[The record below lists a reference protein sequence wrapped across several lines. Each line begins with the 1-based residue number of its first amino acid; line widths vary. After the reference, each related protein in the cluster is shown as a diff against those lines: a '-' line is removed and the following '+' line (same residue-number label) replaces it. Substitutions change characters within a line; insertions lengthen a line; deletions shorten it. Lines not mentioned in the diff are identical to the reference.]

1 MPAQHNK
8 RLRTSGNSG
17 NASHGSAARWLHTLV
32 ALGMMALVM
41 SPMWASSQ
49 IGRTVKQRPAATQQ
63 TSSTVKRPTN
73 PQPPQ
78 AARKGAKGKNV
89 KRITPQ
95 IPNANRNQTNKVFL
109 ENADLLR
116 ADEAIS
122 RDYQVLKGNVR
133 FRRGDMYMFCD
144 SAYFYA
150 ETSSLDAFGHV
161 RMTQGD
167 TLWVYSDVLHYY
179 GEQGVA
185 ELRSNV
191 RLENRSTTLLT
202 DALDYEINSNVG
214 YYFDGGTIVDNRN
227 NTELKS
233 QFGRYELDTKQ
244 AEFSRNVH
252 LVNDQYEMFT
262 DMLEYNTQSHVAHI
276 TTKTLIVS
284 DSNTINTT
292 NGWYNTSADD
302 ATLYERSLITAKDGK
317 TLLGDTVYYNRK
329 HNYGEARGNVVI
341 TDPSNK
347 VILDGDRGYHDDNVH
362 YSYVTGRARAR
373 EFSQKDTIYL
383 HADTLCTLINYVVND
398 SVNDS
403 VRVLRAF
410 NQVRFFRSDVQGI
423 CDSLQLSEA
432 DTIINMYRHAVV
444 WNLERQIFGDE
455 INIHLNDS
463 AADWATLPTGGFMA
477 EHLGEIYYDQLS
489 GKKMKAWFENK
500 ELRQL
505 DVDGNVQVIM
515 FPEEKDSTYN
525 KMVNAESSH
534 MRLNLKAK
542 QEVDRITLWPEVTGK
557 VTPLYLAKKA
567 DMYLPQFKWYDTL
580 RPQSPEDIYDVSE
593 EKRQLIQTIEGG
605 TRRRSG
611 SNATAPAATV
621 IPQNNNNDNQGTNPK
636 PDNNSHE

>member
-1 MPAQHNK
+1 MQHDK
-8 RLRTSGNSG
+8 WWQMAIGARTR
-17 NASHGSAARWLHTLV
+17 HVFV
-32 ALGMMALVM
+32 ACCVMALLISPVVWAQNPVRAVKPRFDKPVM
-41 SPMWASSQ
+41 KKSKA
-49 IGRTVKQRPAATQQ
+49 
-63 TSSTVKRPTN
+63 PTN
-73 PQPPQ
+73 PQPVQ
-78 AARKGAKGKNV
+78 AARKGAKGPKV
-89 KRITPQ
+89 SRITPQ
-95 IPNANRNQTNKVFL
+95 IPKANRNQTNKVFL
-109 ENADLLR
+109 ENADVLS
-116 ADEAIS
+116 ANEAIS
-122 RDYQVLKGNVR
+122 TDYQVLKGNVR

-161 RMTQGD
+161 RMTQAD

-179 GEQGVA
+179 GDQGVA
-185 ELRSNV
+185 ELRHNV

-227 NTELKS
+227 HTELSS
-233 QFGRYELDTKQ
+233 QYGRYELDTKQ

-252 LVNDQYEMFT
+252 LINDRYEMFT
-262 DMLEYNTQSHVAHI
+262 DLLDYNTQTHIAHI
-276 TTKTLIVS
+276 TSETLIVS

-302 ATLYERSLITAKDGK
+302 ATLYQRSLITAKDGK

-329 HNYGEARGNVVI
+329 LNYGEARGNVVI

-347 VILDGDRGYHDDNVH
+347 VILDGDYGYHDDNAH
-362 YSYVTGRARAR
+362 YSYVTRRARAR

-383 HADTLCTLINYVVND
+383 HADTLCTLINHIVND

-410 NQVRFFRSDVQGI
+410 NQVRFYRNDIQGI

-455 INIHLNDS
+455 INVHLNDS
-463 AADWATLPTGGFMA
+463 TADWATLPTGGFMA

-515 FPEEKDSTYN
+515 FPQEKDSTYN
-525 KMVNAESSH
+525 KMVNAESSY
-534 MRLNLKAK
+534 MRLNLKPK
-542 QEVDRITLWPEVTGK
+542 QEVDRITMWPEVSGK
-557 VTPLYLAKKA
+557 VTPLFLAKKA
-567 DMYLPQFKWYDTL
+567 DMYLPQFQWYDAL
-580 RPQSPEDIYDVSE
+580 RPKTPDDIYDVSDE
-593 EKRQLIQTIEGG
+593 LKQVMRSIQGG

-611 SNATAPAATV
+611 SGASAPAV
-621 IPQNNNNDNQGTNPK
+621 DNAVSSVETNLQIS
-636 PDNNSHE
+636 DSHE

>member
-1 MPAQHNK
+1 MAVY
-8 RLRTSGNSG
+8 SGKQYRNG
-17 NASHGSAARWLHTLV
+17 ASRWRQVIV
-32 ALGMMALVM
+32 ACCVMALMM
-41 SPMWASSQ
+41 SPMLWAQ
-49 IGRTVKQRPAATQQ
+49 QPQRSTRVRAAAPR
-63 TSSTVKRPTN
+63 SSTVKRPTN
-73 PQPPQ
+73 PQHAQ
-78 AARKGAKGKNV
+78 AARKGSKGRSV
-89 KRITPQ
+89 SRITPQ
-95 IPNANRNQTNKVFL
+95 IPKANRNQTIKVFL
-109 ENADLLR
+109 ENADILK
-116 ADEAIS
+116 ANEYIS

-150 ETSSLDAFGHV
+150 ETSSLDAFGNV

-179 GEQGVA
+179 GDQGVA

-233 QFGRYELDTKQ
+233 QYGRYELDTKQ
-244 AEFSRNVH
+244 AEFSRDVH
-252 LVNDQYEMFT
+252 LINDRYEMFT
-262 DMLEYNTQSHVAHI
+262 DMLDYNTQTHIAHI
-276 TTKTLIVS
+276 TSETLIVS

-302 ATLYERSLITAKDGK
+302 ATLYERAVITAKDGK

-329 HNYGEARGNVVI
+329 RNYGEARGNVVI
-341 TDPSNK
+341 TDPTNK
-347 VILDGDRGYHDDNVH
+347 VILDGDYGYHDDNAH
-362 YSYVTGRARAR
+362 YSYVTRRARAR

-383 HADTLCTLINYVVND
+383 HADTLCTLINHVVND

-410 NQVRFFRSDVQGI
+410 NQVRFYRNDVQGI

-432 DTIINMYRHAVV
+432 DTIINMYNHAVV

-455 INIHLNDS
+455 INVHLNDS
-463 AADWATLPTGGFMA
+463 AADWAMLPLGGFMA

-489 GKKMKAWFENK
+489 GKKMKAWFEEK
-500 ELRQL
+500 ELRRL

-515 FPEEKDSTYN
+515 FPQEKDSTYN
-525 KMVNAESSH
+525 KMVSAESSY
-534 MRLNLKAK
+534 MRLNLKPK
-542 QEVDRITLWPEVTGK
+542 QEVDRITMWPEVSGK

-567 DMYLPQFKWYDTL
+567 DLYLPQFQWYDAL
-580 RPQSPEDIYDVSE
+580 RPKSPDDIYDVSE
-593 EKRQLIQTIEGG
+593 ELKQLMRTIQGG
-605 TRRRSG
+605 TRRRAG
-611 SNATAPAATV
+611 ANAGLASSSPDQAASETTL
-621 IPQNNNNDNQGTNPK
+621 QNSDP
-636 PDNNSHE
+636 SHE

>member
-1 MPAQHNK
+1 MHALNDK
-8 RLRTSGNSG
+8 RQQPVGSSG
-17 NASHGSAARWLHTLV
+17 NARNDVARWKY
-32 ALGMMALVM
+32 ALLACCMMALMM
-41 SPMWASSQ
+41 SPMMWAQQPLRQ
-49 IGRTVKQRPAATQQ
+49 IKAKSVPRT
-63 TSSTVKRPTN
+63 SNVKRPTN
-73 PQPPQ
+73 PQPVT
-78 AARKGAKGKNV
+78 AAKKGSKGTSV

-95 IPNANRNQTNKVFL
+95 IPKANRNQTNKVFL
-109 ENADLLR
+109 ENADILK
-116 ADEAIS
+116 ANEMIS

-150 ETSSLDAFGHV
+150 ETSSLDAFGNV

-179 GEQGVA
+179 GDQGVA

-227 NTELKS
+227 NTELTS
-233 QFGRYELDTKQ
+233 QYGRYELDTKQ
-244 AEFSRNVH
+244 AEFSRDVH
-252 LVNDQYEMFT
+252 LINDRYEMFT
-262 DMLEYNTQSHVAHI
+262 DLLDYNTQSHIAHI
-276 TTKTLIVS
+276 TSETLIVS

-302 ATLYERSLITAKDGK
+302 ATLYQRALITAKDGK
-317 TLLGDTVYYNRK
+317 TLMGDTVYYNRMR
-329 HNYGEARGNVVI
+329 NYGEARGDVII
-341 TDPSNK
+341 TDPGNK
-347 VILDGDRGYHDDNVH
+347 VILDGDYGYHDDNAH

-383 HADTLCTLINYVVND
+383 HADTLCTLINHVVND

-410 NQVRFFRSDVQGI
+410 NEVRFYRSDVQGI

-500 ELRQL
+500 ELRRL

-515 FPEEKDSTYN
+515 FPQENDSTYN
-525 KMVNAESSH
+525 KMVSAESSYL
-534 MRLNLKAK
+534 RLNLKPK
-542 QEVDRITLWPEVTGK
+542 QEVDRISMWPEVSGK
-557 VTPLYLAKKA
+557 VTPLYLAKNA
-567 DMYLPQFKWYDTL
+567 DLYLPQFKWYDEL
-580 RPQSPEDIYDVSE
+580 RPKTPDEIYDVSE
-593 EKRQLIQTIEGG
+593 ELKQVMKTIEGG

-611 SNATAPAATV
+611 SGAAVNANVNVNA
-621 IPQNNNNDNQGTNPK
+621 GTGANESSLTPLK
-636 PDNNSHE
+636 AE

>member
-1 MPAQHNK
+1 MPASSNMRRWTVNK
-8 RLRTSGNSG
+8 RWR
-17 NASHGSAARWLHTLV
+17 HLV
-32 ALGMMALVM
+32 AVCCLMALMM
-41 SPMWASSQ
+41 SPMVWAQNPS
-49 IGRTVKQRPAATQQ
+49 RPVKSRPTQQ
-63 TSSTVKRPTN
+63 VNKHKPTN
-73 PQPPQ
+73 PQSPQ
-78 AARKGAKGKNV
+78 AARKGSKGPTV

-95 IPNANRNQTNKVFL
+95 IPKANRNQTNKVFL
-109 ENADLLR
+109 ENADILK
-116 ADEAIS
+116 ANEAVS
-122 RDYQVLKGNVR
+122 TDYQVLKGNVR

-179 GEQGVA
+179 GDQGVA

-227 NTELKS
+227 NTELSSKY
-233 QFGRYELDTKQ
+233 GRYELDTKQ
-244 AEFSRNVH
+244 AEFSRDVH
-252 LVNDQYEMFT
+252 LVNDRYEMFT
-262 DMLEYNTQSHVAHI
+262 DLLDYNTQSHIARI
-276 TTKTLIVS
+276 TSETLIVS
-284 DSNTINTT
+284 DSNTINTS

-302 ATLYERSLITAKDGK
+302 ATLYERALITAKDGK
-317 TLLGDTVYYNRK
+317 TLQGDTVYYNRNR
-329 HNYGEARGNVVI
+329 NYGEASGNVII

-347 VILDGDRGYHDDNVH
+347 VILDGDYGYHDDNAH
-362 YSYVTGRARAR
+362 YSYVTRRARAR

-383 HADTLCTLINYVVND
+383 HADTLCTLINHIVND

-410 NQVRFFRSDVQGI
+410 NQVRFYRSDVQGI

-489 GKKMKAWFENK
+489 GKKMKAWFEDK
-500 ELRQL
+500 ELRRL

-515 FPEEKDSTYN
+515 FPQEEDSTYN
-525 KMVNAESSH
+525 KMVNAESSYL
-534 MRLNLKAK
+534 RLNLKPK
-542 QEVDRITLWPEVTGK
+542 QEVDRITMWPEVSGK
-557 VTPLYLAKKA
+557 VSPLYLTKKA
-567 DMYLPQFKWYDTL
+567 DMYLPQFKWYDAL
-580 RPQSPEDIYDVSE
+580 RPKTPDDIYDVSDE
-593 EKRQLIQTIEGG
+593 LKELMRSIEGG

-611 SNATAPAATV
+611 SGANKPSVPTGNASAITTETPV
-621 IPQNNNNDNQGTNPK
+621 QP
-636 PDNNSHE
+636 

>member
-1 MPAQHNK
+1 MAVY
-8 RLRTSGNSG
+8 SGKQYRNG
-17 NASHGSAARWLHTLV
+17 ASRWRQVIV
-32 ALGMMALVM
+32 ACCVMALMM
-41 SPMWASSQ
+41 SPMLWAQ
-49 IGRTVKQRPAATQQ
+49 QPQRSTRVRAAAPR
-63 TSSTVKRPTN
+63 SSTIKRPTN
-73 PQPPQ
+73 PQPAQ
-78 AARKGAKGKNV
+78 AARKGSKGRSV
-89 KRITPQ
+89 SRITPQ
-95 IPNANRNQTNKVFL
+95 IPKANRNQTNKVFL
-109 ENADLLR
+109 ENADILK
-116 ADEAIS
+116 ANEYIS

-150 ETSSLDAFGHV
+150 ETSSLDAFGNV

-179 GEQGVA
+179 GDQGVA

-233 QFGRYELDTKQ
+233 QYGRYELDTKQ
-244 AEFSRNVH
+244 AEFSRDVH
-252 LVNDQYEMFT
+252 LINDRYEMFT
-262 DMLEYNTQSHVAHI
+262 DMLDYNTQTHIAHI
-276 TTKTLIVS
+276 TSETLIVS

-302 ATLYERSLITAKDGK
+302 ATLYERAVITAKDGK

-329 HNYGEARGNVVI
+329 RNYGEARGNVVI

-347 VILDGDRGYHDDNVH
+347 VILDGDYGYHDDNAH
-362 YSYVTGRARAR
+362 YSYVTRRARAR

-383 HADTLCTLINYVVND
+383 HADTLCTLINHVVND

-410 NQVRFFRSDVQGI
+410 NQVRFYRNDVQGI

-432 DTIINMYRHAVV
+432 DTIINMYNHAVV

-455 INIHLNDS
+455 INVHLNDS
-463 AADWATLPTGGFMA
+463 AADWAMLPLGGFMA

-489 GKKMKAWFENK
+489 GKKMKAWFEEK
-500 ELRQL
+500 ELRRL

-515 FPEEKDSTYN
+515 FPQEKDSTYN
-525 KMVNAESSH
+525 KMVSAESSY
-534 MRLNLKAK
+534 MRLNLKPK
-542 QEVDRITLWPEVTGK
+542 QEVDRITMWPEVSGK

-567 DMYLPQFKWYDTL
+567 DLYLPQFQWYDAL
-580 RPQSPEDIYDVSE
+580 RPKSPDDIYDVSE
-593 EKRQLIQTIEGG
+593 ELKQLMRTIQGG
-605 TRRRSG
+605 TRRRAG
-611 SNATAPAATV
+611 ANAGLASSSPDQAASETTL
-621 IPQNNNNDNQGTNPK
+621 QNSDP
-636 PDNNSHE
+636 SHE

>member
-1 MPAQHNK
+1 MPASSNMRQWTVNK
-8 RLRTSGNSG
+8 RWR
-17 NASHGSAARWLHTLV
+17 HLV
-32 ALGMMALVM
+32 AVCCLMALMM
-41 SPMWASSQ
+41 SPMVWAQNPS
-49 IGRTVKQRPAATQQ
+49 RPVKSRPTQQ
-63 TSSTVKRPTN
+63 VNKHKPTN
-73 PQPPQ
+73 PQSPQ
-78 AARKGAKGKNV
+78 AARKGSKGPTV

-95 IPNANRNQTNKVFL
+95 IPKANRNQTNKVFL
-109 ENADLLR
+109 ENADILK
-116 ADEAIS
+116 ANEAVS
-122 RDYQVLKGNVR
+122 TDYQVLKGNVR

-179 GEQGVA
+179 GDQGVA

-214 YYFDGGTIVDNRN
+214 YFFNGGTIVDNRN
-227 NTELKS
+227 NTELSS

-244 AEFSRNVH
+244 ADFSRDVH
-252 LVNDQYEMFT
+252 LVNDRYEMFT
-262 DMLEYNTQSHVAHI
+262 NLLEYNTQSHIARI
-276 TTKTLIVS
+276 TSETLIVS
-284 DSNTINTT
+284 DSNTINTS

-302 ATLYERSLITAKDGK
+302 ATLYERALITAKDGK
-317 TLLGDTVYYNRK
+317 TLQGDTVYYNRNR
-329 HNYGEARGNVVI
+329 NYGEASGNVII

-347 VILDGDRGYHDDNVH
+347 VILDGDYGYHDDNAH
-362 YSYVTGRARAR
+362 YSYVTRRARAR

-383 HADTLCTLINYVVND
+383 HADTLCTLINHIVND

-410 NQVRFFRSDVQGI
+410 NQVRFYRSDVQGI

-489 GKKMKAWFENK
+489 GKKMKAWFEEK
-500 ELRQL
+500 ELRRL

-515 FPEEKDSTYN
+515 FPQEEDSTYN
-525 KMVNAESSH
+525 KMVNAESSYL
-534 MRLNLKAK
+534 RLNLKPK
-542 QEVDRITLWPEVTGK
+542 QEVDRITMWPEVSGK
-557 VTPLYLAKKA
+557 VSPLYLTKKA
-567 DMYLPQFKWYDTL
+567 DMYLPQFKWYDAL
-580 RPQSPEDIYDVSE
+580 RPKTPDDIYDVSDE
-593 EKRQLIQTIEGG
+593 LKELMRSIEGG

-611 SNATAPAATV
+611 SGANKPSVPTGNASAITTETPV
-621 IPQNNNNDNQGTNPK
+621 QP
-636 PDNNSHE
+636 

>member
-1 MPAQHNK
+1 
-8 RLRTSGNSG
+8 
-17 NASHGSAARWLHTLV
+17 
-32 ALGMMALVM
+32 MALMM
-41 SPMWASSQ
+41 SPMLWAQ
-49 IGRTVKQRPAATQQ
+49 QPQRSTRVRAAAPR
-63 TSSTVKRPTN
+63 SSTIKRPTN
-73 PQPPQ
+73 PQPAQ
-78 AARKGAKGKNV
+78 AARKGSKGRSV
-89 KRITPQ
+89 SRITPQ
-95 IPNANRNQTNKVFL
+95 IPKANRNQTNKVFL
-109 ENADLLR
+109 ENADILK
-116 ADEAIS
+116 ANEYIS

-150 ETSSLDAFGHV
+150 ETSSLDAFGNV

-179 GEQGVA
+179 GDQGVA

-227 NTELKS
+227 NTEMKS
-233 QFGRYELDTKQ
+233 QYGRYELDTKQ
-244 AEFSRNVH
+244 AEFSRDVH
-252 LVNDQYEMFT
+252 LINDRYEMFT
-262 DMLEYNTQSHVAHI
+262 DMLDYNTQTHIAHI
-276 TTKTLIVS
+276 TSETLIVS

-302 ATLYERSLITAKDGK
+302 ATLYERAVITAKDGK

-329 HNYGEARGNVVI
+329 RNYGEARGNVVI

-347 VILDGDRGYHDDNVH
+347 VILDGDYGYHDDNAH
-362 YSYVTGRARAR
+362 YSYVTRRARAR

-383 HADTLCTLINYVVND
+383 HADTLCTLINHVVND

-410 NQVRFFRSDVQGI
+410 NQVRFYRNDVQGI

-432 DTIINMYRHAVV
+432 DTIINMYNHAVV

-455 INIHLNDS
+455 INVHLNDS
-463 AADWATLPTGGFMA
+463 AADWAMLPLGGFMA

-489 GKKMKAWFENK
+489 GKKMKAWFEEK
-500 ELRQL
+500 ELRRL

-515 FPEEKDSTYN
+515 FPQEKDSTYN
-525 KMVNAESSH
+525 KMVSAESSY
-534 MRLNLKAK
+534 MRLNLKPK
-542 QEVDRITLWPEVTGK
+542 QEVDRITMWPEVSGK
-557 VTPLYLAKKA
+557 VTP
-567 DMYLPQFKWYDTL
+567 
-580 RPQSPEDIYDVSE
+580 
-593 EKRQLIQTIEGG
+593 
-605 TRRRSG
+605 
-611 SNATAPAATV
+611 
-621 IPQNNNNDNQGTNPK
+621 
-636 PDNNSHE
+636 

>member
-1 MPAQHNK
+1 MHALNDK
-8 RLRTSGNSG
+8 RQQPVGSSG
-17 NASHGSAARWLHTLV
+17 NARNDVARWKY
-32 ALGMMALVM
+32 ALLACCMMALMM
-41 SPMWASSQ
+41 SPMMWAQQPLRQ
-49 IGRTVKQRPAATQQ
+49 IKAKSVPRT
-63 TSSTVKRPTN
+63 SNVKRPTN
-73 PQPPQ
+73 PQPVT
-78 AARKGAKGKNV
+78 AAKKGSKGTSV

-95 IPNANRNQTNKVFL
+95 IPKANRNQTNKVFL
-109 ENADLLR
+109 ENADILK
-116 ADEAIS
+116 ANEMIS

-150 ETSSLDAFGHV
+150 ETSSLDAFGNV

-179 GEQGVA
+179 GDQGVA

-227 NTELKS
+227 NTELTS
-233 QFGRYELDTKQ
+233 QYGRYELDTKQ
-244 AEFSRNVH
+244 AEFSRDVH
-252 LVNDQYEMFT
+252 LINDRYEMFT
-262 DMLEYNTQSHVAHI
+262 DLLDYNTQSHIAHI
-276 TTKTLIVS
+276 TSETLIVS

-302 ATLYERSLITAKDGK
+302 ATLYQRALITAKDGK
-317 TLLGDTVYYNRK
+317 TLMGDTVYYNRMR
-329 HNYGEARGNVVI
+329 NYGEARGDVII
-341 TDPSNK
+341 TDPGNK
-347 VILDGDRGYHDDNVH
+347 VILDGDYGYHDDNAH

-383 HADTLCTLINYVVND
+383 HADTLCTLINHVVND

-410 NQVRFFRSDVQGI
+410 NEVRFYRSDVQGI

-500 ELRQL
+500 ELRRL

-515 FPEEKDSTYN
+515 FPQENDSTYN
-525 KMVNAESSH
+525 KMVSAESSYL
-534 MRLNLKAK
+534 RLNLKPK
-542 QEVDRITLWPEVTGK
+542 QEVDRISMWPEVSGK
-557 VTPLYLAKKA
+557 VTPLYLAKNA
-567 DMYLPQFKWYDTL
+567 DLYLPQFKWYDEL
-580 RPQSPEDIYDVSE
+580 RPKTPDEIYDVSE
-593 EKRQLIQTIEGG
+593 ELKQVMKTIEGG

-611 SNATAPAATV
+611 SGAAVTAV
-621 IPQNNNNDNQGTNPK
+621 SDISTNPTS
-636 PDNNSHE
+636 DETSHE

>member
-1 MPAQHNK
+1 M
-8 RLRTSGNSG
+8 S
-17 NASHGSAARWLHTLV
+17 ASHDKRPWSVNSRMRHVIAACCV
-32 ALGMMALVM
+32 MALMM
-41 SPMWASSQ
+41 SPVVLAQ
-49 IGRTVKQRPAATQQ
+49 T
-63 TSSTVKRPTN
+63 TSSRSIKPRVTQPVKKKPAPTN
-73 PQPPQ
+73 PQPAQ
-78 AARKGAKGKNV
+78 AARKGAKGPKV
-89 KRITPQ
+89 SRITPQ
-95 IPNANRNQTNKVFL
+95 IPKANRNQTNKVFL
-109 ENADLLR
+109 ENADVLS
-116 ADEAIS
+116 ANEAIS
-122 RDYQVLKGNVR
+122 TDYQVLKGNVR

-179 GEQGVA
+179 GNQGVA
-185 ELRSNV
+185 ELRHNV

-227 NTELKS
+227 NTELSS
-233 QFGRYELDTKQ
+233 QYGRYELDTKQ
-244 AEFSRNVH
+244 AEFSRDVH
-252 LVNDQYEMFT
+252 LVNDRYEMFT
-262 DMLEYNTQSHVAHI
+262 ELLDYNTQSHIAHI
-276 TTKTLIVS
+276 TSETLIVS

-302 ATLYERSLITAKDGK
+302 ATLYERALIKAKDGK
-317 TLLGDTVYYNRK
+317 TLQGDTVYYNRS

-347 VILDGDRGYHDDNVH
+347 VILDGDYGYHDDNSH

-383 HADTLCTLINYVVND
+383 HADTLCTLINHVVND

-410 NQVRFFRSDVQGI
+410 NQVRFYRSDVQGI

-444 WNLERQIFGDE
+444 WNQERQIFGDE

-489 GKKMKAWFENK
+489 GKKMKAWFEEK
-500 ELRQL
+500 ELRRL

-515 FPEEKDSTYN
+515 FPQEKDSTYN
-525 KMVNAESSH
+525 KMVNAESSY
-534 MRLNLKAK
+534 MRLNHKPK
-542 QEVDRITLWPEVTGK
+542 QEVDRITMWPEVTGK
-557 VTPLYLAKKA
+557 VTPLYLARKA
-567 DMYLPQFKWYDTL
+567 DMYLPQFHWYDML
-580 RPQSPEDIYDVSE
+580 RPQTPDDIFDLTE
-593 EKRQLIQTIEGG
+593 EQRNLWKSVEGG

-611 SNATAPAATV
+611 SNAGVVSQPTQDKETTLQPV
-621 IPQNNNNDNQGTNPK
+621 EMP
-636 PDNNSHE
+636 

>member
-1 MPAQHNK
+1 MVWAQ
-8 RLRTSGNSG
+8 
-17 NASHGSAARWLHTLV
+17 
-32 ALGMMALVM
+32 
-41 SPMWASSQ
+41 
-49 IGRTVKQRPAATQQ
+49 QRPSRFVKPNKTAT
-63 TSSTVKRPTN
+63 TGKVKRPTN
-73 PQPPQ
+73 PQPVQ
-78 AARKGAKGKNV
+78 AARKGAKGPKV
-89 KRITPQ
+89 SRITPQ
-95 IPNANRNQTNKVFL
+95 IPKANRNQTNKVFL
-109 ENADLLR
+109 ENADVLS
-116 ADEAIS
+116 ANEAIS
-122 RDYQVLKGNVR
+122 TDYQVLKGNVR

-144 SAYFYA
+144 SAYFYP
-150 ETSSLDAFGHV
+150 ETSSLDAFGNV

-179 GEQGVA
+179 GDQGVA

-227 NTELKS
+227 NTELTS
-233 QFGRYELDTKQ
+233 QYGRYELDTKQ
-244 AEFSRNVH
+244 AEFSRDVH
-252 LVNDQYEMFT
+252 LINDRYEMFT
-262 DMLEYNTQSHVAHI
+262 DLLDYNTQSHIAHI
-276 TTKTLIVS
+276 TSETLIVS

-302 ATLYERSLITAKDGK
+302 ATLYERALITAKDGK

-341 TDPSNK
+341 TDPNNK
-347 VILDGDRGYHDDNVH
+347 VILDGDYGYHDDNVH

-383 HADTLCTLINYVVND
+383 HADTLCTLINAVVTD
-398 SVNDS
+398 SLTDS

-410 NQVRFFRSDVQGI
+410 NQVRFYRSDIQGI

-463 AADWATLPTGGFMA
+463 TADWATLPTGGFMA
-477 EHLGEIYYDQLS
+477 EHWGEIYYDQLS
-489 GKKMKAWFENK
+489 GKKMKAWFEKK

-515 FPEEKDSTYN
+515 FPQEDDSTYN
-525 KMVNAESSH
+525 KMVNAESSYL
-534 MRLNLKAK
+534 RLNLKAK
-542 QEVDRITLWPEVTGK
+542 QEVDRITMWPEVSGK
-557 VTPLYLAKKA
+557 VTPLFLAKRV
-567 DMYLPQFKWYDTL
+567 DMYLPQFKWYDAL
-580 RPQSPEDIYDVSE
+580 RPKSPDDIYDLTE
-593 EKRQLIQTIEGG
+593 EQRRLWQSVEGG

-611 SNATAPAATV
+611 SGVTNVTMSEMGT
-621 IPQNNNNDNQGTNPK
+621 DNISK
-636 PDNNSHE
+636 PEQEQLLP

>member
-1 MPAQHNK
+1 MVASPNK
-8 RLRTSGNSG
+8 RKGIFN
-17 NASHGSAARWLHTLV
+17 ARWRHVLV
-32 ALGMMALVM
+32 ACCLMALMM
-41 SPMWASSQ
+41 SPVVWAQNPVLSK
-49 IGRTVKQRPAATQQ
+49 RPRVTLPAKPAKRPA
-63 TSSTVKRPTN
+63 PTN
-73 PQPPQ
+73 PQPAQ
-78 AARKGAKGKNV
+78 AARKGAKGPTVN
-89 KRITPQ
+89 RITPQ
-95 IPNANRNQTNKVFL
+95 IPKANRNQTNKVFL
-109 ENADLLR
+109 ENADILK
-116 ADEAIS
+116 ANEAVS

-179 GEQGVA
+179 GDQGVA
-185 ELRSNV
+185 ELRHNV

-227 NTELKS
+227 NTELSS
-233 QFGRYELDTKQ
+233 QYGRYELDTKQ

-252 LVNDQYEMFT
+252 LVNDRYEMFT
-262 DMLEYNTQSHVAHI
+262 DLLDYNTQSHIAHI
-276 TTKTLIVS
+276 TTETFIIS

-302 ATLYERSLITAKDGK
+302 ATLYERALITAKDGK
-317 TLLGDTVYYNRK
+317 TLLGDTVYYNRNR
-329 HNYGEARGNVVI
+329 NYGEARGNVVI
-341 TDPSNK
+341 TDPANK
-347 VILDGDRGYHDDNVH
+347 VILDGNYGYHDDNAH

-383 HADTLCTLINYVVND
+383 HADTLCTLINAVVND

-410 NQVRFFRSDVQGI
+410 NQVRFYRSDVQGI

-432 DTIINMYRHAVV
+432 DTIINMYNHAVV

-455 INIHLNDS
+455 INVHLNDS

-500 ELRQL
+500 ELRRL

-515 FPEEKDSTYN
+515 FPQEDDSTYN
-525 KMVNAESSH
+525 KMVNAESSYL
-534 MRLNLKAK
+534 RLNLKPK
-542 QEVDRITLWPEVTGK
+542 QEVDRITMWPEVSGK
-557 VTPLYLAKKA
+557 VTPLFLARKSE
-567 DMYLPQFKWYDTL
+567 MYLPQFQWYDAL
-580 RPQSPEDIYDVSE
+580 RPKTPDDIYDVSDE
-593 EKRQLIQTIEGG
+593 LKQMVKSIQGG

-611 SNATAPAATV
+611 SNASQNETVAAVEGDTS
-621 IPQNNNNDNQGTNPK
+621 
-636 PDNNSHE
+636 NSSTLQTSEQP

>member
-1 MPAQHNK
+1 MSASHDKRPWSVNS
-8 RLRTSGNSG
+8 RLR
-17 NASHGSAARWLHTLV
+17 HVIAACCV
-32 ALGMMALVM
+32 MALMM
-41 SPMWASSQ
+41 SPVVLAQ
-49 IGRTVKQRPAATQQ
+49 T
-63 TSSTVKRPTN
+63 TSSRSIKPRVTQPVKKKSSPTN
-73 PQPPQ
+73 PQPAQ
-78 AARKGAKGKNV
+78 AARKGAKGPKV
-89 KRITPQ
+89 SRITPQ
-95 IPNANRNQTNKVFL
+95 IPKANRNQTNKVFL
-109 ENADLLR
+109 ENADVLS
-116 ADEAIS
+116 ANEAIS
-122 RDYQVLKGNVR
+122 TDYQVLKGNVR

-179 GEQGVA
+179 GNQGVA
-185 ELRSNV
+185 ELRHNV

-227 NTELKS
+227 NTELSS
-233 QFGRYELDTKQ
+233 QYGRYELDTKQ
-244 AEFSRNVH
+244 AEFSRDVH
-252 LVNDQYEMFT
+252 LVNDRYEMFT
-262 DMLEYNTQSHVAHI
+262 ELLDYNTQSHIAHI
-276 TTKTLIVS
+276 TSETLIVS

-302 ATLYERSLITAKDGK
+302 ATLYERALIKAKDGK
-317 TLLGDTVYYNRK
+317 TLQGDTVYYNRS

-347 VILDGDRGYHDDNVH
+347 VILDGDYGYHDDNAH
-362 YSYVTGRARAR
+362 YSYVTRRARAR

-383 HADTLCTLINYVVND
+383 HADTLCTLINHVVND

-410 NQVRFFRSDVQGI
+410 NQVRFYRSDVQGI

-444 WNLERQIFGDE
+444 WNQERQIFGDE

-489 GKKMKAWFENK
+489 GKKMKAWFEEK
-500 ELRQL
+500 ELRRL

-515 FPEEKDSTYN
+515 FPQEKDSTYN
-525 KMVNAESSH
+525 KMVNAESSY
-534 MRLNLKAK
+534 MRLNLKPK
-542 QEVDRITLWPEVTGK
+542 QEVDRITMWPEVTGK
-557 VTPLYLAKKA
+557 VTPLYLARKA
-567 DMYLPQFKWYDTL
+567 DMYLPQFHWYDML
-580 RPQSPEDIYDVSE
+580 RPQTPDDIFDLTE
-593 EKRQLIQTIEGG
+593 EQRNLWKSVEGG

-611 SNATAPAATV
+611 SNAGVVSQPTQDKETTLQPV
-621 IPQNNNNDNQGTNPK
+621 EMP
-636 PDNNSHE
+636 

>member
-1 MPAQHNK
+1 MPASSNMRQWTVNK
-8 RLRTSGNSG
+8 RWR
-17 NASHGSAARWLHTLV
+17 HLV
-32 ALGMMALVM
+32 AVCCLMALMM
-41 SPMWASSQ
+41 SPMVWAQNPS
-49 IGRTVKQRPAATQQ
+49 RPVKSRPTQQ
-63 TSSTVKRPTN
+63 VNKHKPTN
-73 PQPPQ
+73 PQSPQ
-78 AARKGAKGKNV
+78 AARKGSKGPTV

-95 IPNANRNQTNKVFL
+95 IPKANRNQTNKVFL
-109 ENADLLR
+109 ENADILK
-116 ADEAIS
+116 ANEAVS
-122 RDYQVLKGNVR
+122 TDYQVLKGNVR

-179 GEQGVA
+179 GDQGVA

-227 NTELKS
+227 NTELSSKY
-233 QFGRYELDTKQ
+233 GRYELDTKQ
-244 AEFSRNVH
+244 AEFSRDVH
-252 LVNDQYEMFT
+252 LVNDRYEMFT
-262 DMLEYNTQSHVAHI
+262 DLLDYNTQNHI
-276 TTKTLIVS
+276 ARITSETLIVS
-284 DSNTINTT
+284 DSNTINTS

-302 ATLYERSLITAKDGK
+302 ATLYERALITAKDGK
-317 TLLGDTVYYNRK
+317 TLQGDTVYYNRNR
-329 HNYGEARGNVVI
+329 NYGEASGNVVI

-347 VILDGDRGYHDDNVH
+347 VILDGDYGYHDDNAH
-362 YSYVTGRARAR
+362 YSYVTRRARAR

-383 HADTLCTLINYVVND
+383 HADTLCTLINHIVND

-410 NQVRFFRSDVQGI
+410 NQVRFYRSDVQGI

-489 GKKMKAWFENK
+489 GKKMKAWFEDK
-500 ELRQL
+500 ELRRL

-515 FPEEKDSTYN
+515 FPQEEDSTYN
-525 KMVNAESSH
+525 KMVNAESSYL
-534 MRLNLKAK
+534 RLNLKPK
-542 QEVDRITLWPEVTGK
+542 QEVDRITMWPEVSGK
-557 VTPLYLAKKA
+557 VSPLYLTKKA
-567 DMYLPQFKWYDTL
+567 DMYLPQFKWYEAL
-580 RPQSPEDIYDVSE
+580 RPKTPDDIYDVSDE
-593 EKRQLIQTIEGG
+593 LKELMRSIEGG

-611 SNATAPAATV
+611 SGANKPSVPTGNASAITTETPV
-621 IPQNNNNDNQGTNPK
+621 QP
-636 PDNNSHE
+636 

>member
-1 MPAQHNK
+1 MPASSNMRRWTVNK
-8 RLRTSGNSG
+8 RWR
-17 NASHGSAARWLHTLV
+17 HLV
-32 ALGMMALVM
+32 AVCCLMALMM
-41 SPMWASSQ
+41 SPMVWAQNPS
-49 IGRTVKQRPAATQQ
+49 RPVKSRPTQQ
-63 TSSTVKRPTN
+63 VNKHKPTN
-73 PQPPQ
+73 PQSPQ
-78 AARKGAKGKNV
+78 AARKGSKGPTV

-95 IPNANRNQTNKVFL
+95 IPKANRNQTNKVFL
-109 ENADLLR
+109 ENADILK
-116 ADEAIS
+116 ANEAVS
-122 RDYQVLKGNVR
+122 TDYQVLKGNVR
-133 FRRGDMYMFCD
+133 FRRGNMYMFCD

-179 GEQGVA
+179 GDQGVA

-214 YYFDGGTIVDNRN
+214 YFFNGGTIVDNRN
-227 NTELKS
+227 NTELSS

-244 AEFSRNVH
+244 ADFSRDVH
-252 LVNDQYEMFT
+252 LVNDRYEMFT
-262 DMLEYNTQSHVAHI
+262 NLLEYNTQNHI
-276 TTKTLIVS
+276 ARITSETLIVS
-284 DSNTINTT
+284 DSNTINTS

-302 ATLYERSLITAKDGK
+302 ATLYERALITAKDGK
-317 TLLGDTVYYNRK
+317 TLQGDTVYYNRNR
-329 HNYGEARGNVVI
+329 NYGEASGNVII

-347 VILDGDRGYHDDNVH
+347 VILDGDYGYHDDNAH
-362 YSYVTGRARAR
+362 YSYVTRRARAR

-383 HADTLCTLINYVVND
+383 HADTLCTLINHIVND

-410 NQVRFFRSDVQGI
+410 NQVRFYRSDVQGI

-489 GKKMKAWFENK
+489 GKKMKAWFEEK
-500 ELRQL
+500 ELRRL

-515 FPEEKDSTYN
+515 FPQEEDSTYN
-525 KMVNAESSH
+525 KMVNAESSYL
-534 MRLNLKAK
+534 RLNLKPK
-542 QEVDRITLWPEVTGK
+542 QEVDRITMWPEVSGK
-557 VTPLYLAKKA
+557 VSPLYLTKKA
-567 DMYLPQFKWYDTL
+567 DMYLPQFKWYDAL
-580 RPQSPEDIYDVSE
+580 RPKTPDDIYDVSDE
-593 EKRQLIQTIEGG
+593 LKELMRSIEGG

-611 SNATAPAATV
+611 SGANKPSVPTGNASAITTETPV
-621 IPQNNNNDNQGTNPK
+621 QP
-636 PDNNSHE
+636 

>member
-1 MPAQHNK
+1 MLGSHCK
-8 RLRTSGNSG
+8 RYSTVN
-17 NASHGSAARWLHTLV
+17 NRWWHALV
-32 ALGMMALVM
+32 ACCLMVLLM
-41 SPMWASSQ
+41 SPVVWA
-49 IGRTVKQRPAATQQ
+49 QRPSRAVKPRAAYQ
-63 TSSTVKRPTN
+63 STGKKRPTN
-73 PQPPQ
+73 PQPAQ
-78 AARKGAKGKNV
+78 AARKGSKGPKV
-89 KRITPQ
+89 SRITPQ
-95 IPNANRNQTNKVFL
+95 IPKANRNQTNKVFL
-109 ENADLLR
+109 ENADILK
-116 ADEAIS
+116 ANEAIS
-122 RDYQVLKGNVR
+122 TDYQVLTGNVR

-150 ETSSLDAFGHV
+150 QTSSLDAFGNV

-179 GEQGVA
+179 GDQGVA

-227 NTELKS
+227 NTELTS
-233 QFGRYELDTKQ
+233 QYGRYELDTKQ

-252 LVNDQYEMFT
+252 LVNDRYEMFT
-262 DMLEYNTQSHVAHI
+262 DLLDYNTQSHIAHI
-276 TTKTLIVS
+276 TSETLIVS

-302 ATLYERSLITAKDGK
+302 ATLYQRSLITAKDGK

-329 HNYGEARGNVVI
+329 RNYGEARGDVII

-347 VILDGDRGYHDDNVH
+347 VILDGDYGYHDDNAH

-373 EFSQKDTIYL
+373 EFSQQDTIYL
-383 HADTLCTLINYVVND
+383 HADTLCTLINHVVND
-398 SVNDS
+398 TVNDS

-410 NQVRFFRSDVQGI
+410 NQVRFYRNDIQGI

-432 DTIINMYRHAVV
+432 DSIINMYRHAVV
-444 WNLERQIFGDE
+444 WNLQRQIFGDE
-455 INIHLNDS
+455 INVHLVDS

-477 EHLGEIYYDQLS
+477 EHLGETYYDQLS

-515 FPEEKDSTYN
+515 FPQEDDSTYN
-525 KMVNAESSH
+525 KMVNAESSYL
-534 MRLNLKAK
+534 RLNLKAK
-542 QEVDRITLWPEVTGK
+542 QEVDRIVMWPEVSGK
-557 VTPLYLAKKA
+557 VTPLFLAKRA
-567 DMYLPQFKWYDTL
+567 DLYLPQFKWYDLL
-580 RPQSPEDIYDVSE
+580 RPKSPDDIFDLTDEQRRLWQSV
-593 EKRQLIQTIEGG
+593 EGG
-605 TRRRSG
+605 TRRRTGSG
-611 SNATAPAATV
+611 ASVSQAE
-621 IPQNNNNDNQGTNPK
+621 G
-636 PDNNSHE
+636 NSSVTLQEK

>member
-1 MPAQHNK
+1 MFTSHYK
-8 RLRTSGNSG
+8 RHLAVS
-17 NASHGSAARWLHTLV
+17 ARWRHFIV
-32 ALGMMALVM
+32 ACSMMMLVM
-41 SPMWASSQ
+41 SPVVWAQNPVGNRRPTSMQ
-49 IGRTVKQRPAATQQ
+49 HIKKQPT
-63 TSSTVKRPTN
+63 PTN
-73 PQPPQ
+73 PQPAQ
-78 AARKGAKGKNV
+78 AARKGSKGHNV
-89 KRITPQ
+89 SRITPQ
-95 IPNANRNQTNKVFL
+95 IPKASRNQTNKVFL
-109 ENADLLR
+109 ENADILK
-116 ADEAIS
+116 ANEVIS

-144 SAYFYA
+144 SAYFYP

-179 GEQGVA
+179 GDQGVA

-214 YYFDGGTIVDNRN
+214 YYFNGGTIVDNRN
-227 NTELKS
+227 NTELRS
-233 QFGRYELDTKQ
+233 QYGRYELDTKQ
-244 AEFSRNVH
+244 AEFSRDVH
-252 LVNDQYEMFT
+252 LVNDRYEMFT
-262 DMLEYNTQSHVAHI
+262 DLLDYNTQSHIAHI
-276 TTKTLIVS
+276 TSETLIVS

-302 ATLYERSLITAKDGK
+302 ATLYERALITAKDGK
-317 TLLGDTVYYNRK
+317 TLLGDTVYYNRNR
-329 HNYGEARGNVVI
+329 NYGEARGDVVI

-347 VILDGDRGYHDDNVH
+347 VILDGNYGYHDDNAH

-383 HADTLCTLINYVVND
+383 HADTLCTLINYVPND
-398 SVNDS
+398 STGGDS

-410 NQVRFFRSDVQGI
+410 NQVRFYRSDVQGI

-432 DTIINMYRHAVV
+432 DTIINMYNHAVV

-489 GKKMKAWFENK
+489 GKKMKAWFEEK
-500 ELRQL
+500 ELRRL

-515 FPEEKDSTYN
+515 FPQEDDSTYN
-525 KMVNAESSH
+525 KMVNAESSY
-534 MRLNLKAK
+534 MRLNLKPK
-542 QEVDRITLWPEVTGK
+542 QEVDRITMWPEVSGK
-557 VTPLYLAKKA
+557 VTPLYLARKT
-567 DMYLPQFKWYDTL
+567 DMYLPQFQWYDAL
-580 RPQSPEDIYDVSE
+580 RPKTPDDIYDVSDDL
-593 EKRQLIQTIEGG
+593 KQMIQSIQGG

-611 SNATAPAATV
+611 SNAASTPTPTPAGNEASSKLSTLETSEQ
-621 IPQNNNNDNQGTNPK
+621 P
-636 PDNNSHE
+636 

>member
-1 MPAQHNK
+1 MQHDK
-8 RLRTSGNSG
+8 WWQMAIGARTR
-17 NASHGSAARWLHTLV
+17 HVFV
-32 ALGMMALVM
+32 ACCVMALLISPVVWAQNPVRAVKPRFDKPVM
-41 SPMWASSQ
+41 KKSKA
-49 IGRTVKQRPAATQQ
+49 
-63 TSSTVKRPTN
+63 PTN
-73 PQPPQ
+73 PQPVQ
-78 AARKGAKGKNV
+78 AARKGAKGPKV
-89 KRITPQ
+89 SRITPQ
-95 IPNANRNQTNKVFL
+95 IPKANRNQTNKVFL
-109 ENADLLR
+109 ENADVLS
-116 ADEAIS
+116 ANEAIS
-122 RDYQVLKGNVR
+122 TDYQVLKGNVR

-161 RMTQGD
+161 RMTQAD

-179 GEQGVA
+179 GDQSVA
-185 ELRSNV
+185 ELRHNV

-227 NTELKS
+227 HTELSS
-233 QFGRYELDTKQ
+233 QYGRYELDTKQ

-252 LVNDQYEMFT
+252 LINDRYEMFT
-262 DMLEYNTQSHVAHI
+262 DLLDYNTQTHIAHI
-276 TTKTLIVS
+276 TSETLIVS

-302 ATLYERSLITAKDGK
+302 ATLYQRSLITAKDGK

-329 HNYGEARGNVVI
+329 LNYGEARGNVII

-347 VILDGDRGYHDDNVH
+347 VILDGDYGYHDDNAH
-362 YSYVTGRARAR
+362 YSYVTRRARAR

-383 HADTLCTLINYVVND
+383 HADTLCTLINHIVND

-410 NQVRFFRSDVQGI
+410 NQVRFYRSDIQGI

-455 INIHLNDS
+455 INVHLNDS
-463 AADWATLPTGGFMA
+463 TADWATLPTGGFMA

-515 FPEEKDSTYN
+515 FPQEKDSTYN
-525 KMVNAESSH
+525 KMVNAESSY
-534 MRLNLKAK
+534 MRLNLKPK
-542 QEVDRITLWPEVTGK
+542 QEVDRITMWPEVSGK
-557 VTPLYLAKKA
+557 VTPLFLAKKA
-567 DMYLPQFKWYDTL
+567 DMYLPQFQWYDAL
-580 RPQSPEDIYDVSE
+580 RPKTPDDIYDVSDE
-593 EKRQLIQTIEGG
+593 LKQVMRSIQGG

-611 SNATAPAATV
+611 SGASAPAV
-621 IPQNNNNDNQGTNPK
+621 DNAVSSVETNLQIS
-636 PDNNSHE
+636 DSHE

>member
-1 MPAQHNK
+1 MFASHNK
-8 RLRTSGNSG
+8 RHSTVNSRLR
-17 NASHGSAARWLHTLV
+17 HVIV
-32 ALGMMALVM
+32 ACCLMALMM
-41 SPMWASSQ
+41 SPVVLAQNPVKSVKTRSVQ
-49 IGRTVKQRPAATQQ
+49 TVNKHKP
-63 TSSTVKRPTN
+63 SN

-78 AARKGAKGKNV
+78 AARKGAKGPKV
-89 KRITPQ
+89 TRITPQ
-95 IPNANRNQTNKVFL
+95 IPKANRNQTNKVFL
-109 ENADLLR
+109 ENADLLK
-116 ADEAIS
+116 ADENIS

-179 GEQGVA
+179 GDQGVA

-227 NTELKS
+227 NTELS
-233 QFGRYELDTKQ
+233 SAYGRYELDTKQ
-244 AEFSRNVH
+244 AEFSRDVH
-252 LVNDQYEMFT
+252 LVNDRYEMFT
-262 DMLEYNTQSHVAHI
+262 DLLDYNTQSHIAHI
-276 TTKTLIVS
+276 TSETLIVS

-302 ATLYERSLITAKDGK
+302 ATLYERALITAKDGK
-317 TLLGDTVYYNRK
+317 TLLGDTVYYNRSR
-329 HNYGEARGNVVI
+329 NYGEARGNVVI
-341 TDPSNK
+341 TDPGNK
-347 VILDGDRGYHDDNVH
+347 VILDGNYGYHDDNAH
-362 YSYVTGRARAR
+362 YSFVTGRARAR

-383 HADTLCTLINYVVND
+383 HADTLCTLINHVVTD

-410 NQVRFFRSDVQGI
+410 NQVRFYRNDVQGI

-432 DTIINMYRHAVV
+432 DTIINMYNHAVV

-455 INIHLNDS
+455 INVHLNDS

-477 EHLGEIYYDQLS
+477 EHLGENYYDQLS
-489 GKKMKAWFENK
+489 GKKMKAWFEDK
-500 ELRQL
+500 ELRRL

-515 FPEEKDSTYN
+515 FPQEKDSTYN
-525 KMVNAESSH
+525 KMVNAESSF

-542 QEVDRITLWPEVTGK
+542 QEVDRITMWPEVSGR
-557 VTPLYLAKKA
+557 VTPLYLAKKS
-567 DMYLPQFKWYDTL
+567 DMYLPQFQWYDAL
-580 RPQSPEDIYDVSE
+580 RPKTPDDIYDVSE
-593 EKRQLIQTIEGG
+593 ELKQVMKSIQGG
-605 TRRRSG
+605 TRRRLG
-611 SNATAPAATV
+611 SNANAVVPENTSVSTELS
-621 IPQNNNNDNQGTNPK
+621 TPK
-636 PDNNSHE
+636 TDEMP

>member
-1 MPAQHNK
+1 MPASSNMRQWTVNK
-8 RLRTSGNSG
+8 RWR
-17 NASHGSAARWLHTLV
+17 HLV
-32 ALGMMALVM
+32 AVCCLMALMM
-41 SPMWASSQ
+41 SPMVWAQNPS
-49 IGRTVKQRPAATQQ
+49 RPVKSRPTQQ
-63 TSSTVKRPTN
+63 VNKHKPTN
-73 PQPPQ
+73 PQSPQ
-78 AARKGAKGKNV
+78 AARKGSKGPTV

-95 IPNANRNQTNKVFL
+95 IPKANRNQTHNVFL
-109 ENADLLR
+109 ENADILK
-116 ADEAIS
+116 ANEAVS
-122 RDYQVLKGNVR
+122 TDYQVLKGNVR
-133 FRRGDMYMFCD
+133 FRRGNMYMFCD

-179 GEQGVA
+179 GDQGVA

-214 YYFDGGTIVDNRN
+214 YFFNGGTIVDNRN
-227 NTELKS
+227 NTELSS

-244 AEFSRNVH
+244 ADFSRDVH
-252 LVNDQYEMFT
+252 LVNDRYEMFT
-262 DMLEYNTQSHVAHI
+262 NLLEYNTQNHI
-276 TTKTLIVS
+276 ARITSETLIVS
-284 DSNTINTT
+284 DSNTINTS

-302 ATLYERSLITAKDGK
+302 ATLYERALITAKDGK
-317 TLLGDTVYYNRK
+317 TLQGDTVYYNRNR
-329 HNYGEARGNVVI
+329 NYGEASGNVVI

-347 VILDGDRGYHDDNVH
+347 VILDGDYGYHDDNAH
-362 YSYVTGRARAR
+362 YSYVTRRARAR

-383 HADTLCTLINYVVND
+383 HADTLCTLINHIVND

-410 NQVRFFRSDVQGI
+410 NQVRFYRSDVQGI

-489 GKKMKAWFENK
+489 GKKMKAWFEDK
-500 ELRQL
+500 ELRRL

-515 FPEEKDSTYN
+515 FPQEEDSTYN
-525 KMVNAESSH
+525 KMVNAESSYL
-534 MRLNLKAK
+534 RLNLKPK
-542 QEVDRITLWPEVTGK
+542 QEVDRITMWPEVSGK
-557 VTPLYLAKKA
+557 VSPLYLTKKA
-567 DMYLPQFKWYDTL
+567 DMYLPQFKWYDAL
-580 RPQSPEDIYDVSE
+580 RPKTPDDIYDVSDE
-593 EKRQLIQTIEGG
+593 LKELMRSIEGG

-611 SNATAPAATV
+611 SGANKPSVPTGNASAITTETPV
-621 IPQNNNNDNQGTNPK
+621 QP
-636 PDNNSHE
+636 

>member
-1 MPAQHNK
+1 MSASHDKRPWSVNS
-8 RLRTSGNSG
+8 RLR
-17 NASHGSAARWLHTLV
+17 HVIAACCV
-32 ALGMMALVM
+32 MALMM
-41 SPMWASSQ
+41 SPVVLAQ
-49 IGRTVKQRPAATQQ
+49 T
-63 TSSTVKRPTN
+63 TSSRSIKPRVTQPVKKKPAPTN
-73 PQPPQ
+73 PQPAQ
-78 AARKGAKGKNV
+78 AARKGAKGPKV
-89 KRITPQ
+89 SRITPQ
-95 IPNANRNQTNKVFL
+95 IPKANRNQTNKVFL
-109 ENADLLR
+109 ENADVLS
-116 ADEAIS
+116 ANEAIS
-122 RDYQVLKGNVR
+122 TDYQVLKGNVR

-179 GEQGVA
+179 GNQGVA
-185 ELRSNV
+185 ELRHNV

-227 NTELKS
+227 NTELSS
-233 QFGRYELDTKQ
+233 QYGRYELDTKQ
-244 AEFSRNVH
+244 AEFSRDVH
-252 LVNDQYEMFT
+252 LVNDRYEMFT
-262 DMLEYNTQSHVAHI
+262 ELLDYNTQSHIAHI
-276 TTKTLIVS
+276 TSETLIVS

-302 ATLYERSLITAKDGK
+302 ATLYERALIKAKDGK
-317 TLLGDTVYYNRK
+317 TLQGDTVYYNRS

-347 VILDGDRGYHDDNVH
+347 VILDGDYGYHDDNAH
-362 YSYVTGRARAR
+362 YSYVTRRARAR

-383 HADTLCTLINYVVND
+383 HADTLCTLINHVVND

-410 NQVRFFRSDVQGI
+410 NQVRFYRSDVQGI

-444 WNLERQIFGDE
+444 WNQERQIFGDE

-489 GKKMKAWFENK
+489 GKKMKAWFEEK
-500 ELRQL
+500 ELRRL

-515 FPEEKDSTYN
+515 FPQEKDSTYN
-525 KMVNAESSH
+525 KMVNAESSY
-534 MRLNLKAK
+534 MRLNLKPK
-542 QEVDRITLWPEVTGK
+542 QEVDRITMWPEVTGK
-557 VTPLYLAKKA
+557 VTPLYLARKA
-567 DMYLPQFKWYDTL
+567 DMYLPQFHWYDML
-580 RPQSPEDIYDVSE
+580 RPQTPDDIFDLTE
-593 EKRQLIQTIEGG
+593 EQRNLWKSVEGG

-611 SNATAPAATV
+611 SNAGVVTQPTQDKETTLQPV
-621 IPQNNNNDNQGTNPK
+621 EMP
-636 PDNNSHE
+636 

>member
-1 MPAQHNK
+1 MVASPNK
-8 RLRTSGNSG
+8 WKGIF
-17 NASHGSAARWLHTLV
+17 NARYRHVLMACCL
-32 ALGMMALVM
+32 MALMM
-41 SPMWASSQ
+41 SPMVWAQTPRSSKP
-49 IGRTVKQRPAATQQ
+49 RTAMQRP
-63 TSSTVKRPTN
+63 KRPQPTN
-73 PQPPQ
+73 PQPAQ
-78 AARKGAKGKNV
+78 AARKGAKGPKV
-89 KRITPQ
+89 SRITPQ
-95 IPNANRNQTNKVFL
+95 IPKANRNQSNKVFL
-109 ENADLLR
+109 ENADILS
-116 ADEAIS
+116 ANEAIS
-122 RDYQVLKGNVR
+122 TDYQVLKGNVR

-150 ETSSLDAFGHV
+150 ETSSLDAFGNV

-179 GEQGVA
+179 GDQGVA
-185 ELRSNV
+185 ELRNNV

-227 NTELKS
+227 NTELSS
-233 QFGRYELDTKQ
+233 QYGRYELDTKQ

-252 LVNDQYEMFT
+252 LVNDRYEMFT
-262 DMLEYNTQSHVAHI
+262 DLLDYNTQSHIAHI
-276 TTKTLIVS
+276 TSETYIVS

-302 ATLYERSLITAKDGK
+302 ATLYERALITAKDGK
-317 TLLGDTVYYNRK
+317 TLQGDTVYYNR
-329 HNYGEARGNVVI
+329 NRNFGEARGDVVI

-347 VILDGDRGYHDDNVH
+347 VILDGDYGYHDDNVH

-383 HADTLCTLINYVVND
+383 HADTLCTLINYVVKD
-398 SVNDS
+398 SLGGDS

-410 NQVRFFRSDVQGI
+410 NQVRFYRSDVQGI

-432 DTIINMYRHAVV
+432 DTIINMYDHAVV

-505 DVDGNVQVIM
+505 DVDGNVEVIM
-515 FPEEKDSTYN
+515 FPQEDDSTYN
-525 KMVNAESSH
+525 KMVNAESSYL
-534 MRLNLKAK
+534 RLNLKPK
-542 QEVDRITLWPEVTGK
+542 QEVDRIAMWPEVTGR
-557 VTPLYLAKKA
+557 VTPLYLARKT
-567 DMYLPQFKWYDTL
+567 DLYLPQFQWYDAL
-580 RPQSPEDIYDVSE
+580 RPKTPDDIYDVSDE
-593 EKRQLIQTIEGG
+593 LKQLTQTIQGG
-605 TRRRSG
+605 KRRRSG
-611 SNATAPAATV
+611 SNAGDASAQSAEAT
-621 IPQNNNNDNQGTNPK
+621 IATNPQPLEK
-636 PDNNSHE
+636 P

>member
-1 MPAQHNK
+1 MGLVDKQQVN
-8 RLRTSGNSG
+8 
-17 NASHGSAARWLHTLV
+17 GSRWRHVVVV
-32 ALGMMALVM
+32 ACLMALLM
-41 SPMWASSQ
+41 SPVVWAQ
-49 IGRTVKQRPAATQQ
+49 KPVRTVKPRTVQVTKRPA
-63 TSSTVKRPTN
+63 PTN
-73 PQPPQ
+73 PQPVQ
-78 AARKGAKGKNV
+78 AARKGAKGPKV
-89 KRITPQ
+89 SRITPQ
-95 IPNANRNQTNKVFL
+95 IPKANRNQTNKVFL
-109 ENADLLR
+109 ENADVLKANEL
-116 ADEAIS
+116 IS

-144 SAYFYA
+144 SAYFYP

-179 GEQGVA
+179 GDQGVA
-185 ELRSNV
+185 ELRHNV

-227 NTELKS
+227 NTELRS
-233 QFGRYELDTKQ
+233 QYGRYELDTKQ
-244 AEFSRNVH
+244 AEFSRDVH
-252 LVNDQYEMFT
+252 LVNDRYEMFT
-262 DMLEYNTQSHVAHI
+262 ELLDYNTQSHIAHI
-276 TTKTLIVS
+276 TSETLIVS

-329 HNYGEARGNVVI
+329 RNYGEARGAVII

-347 VILDGDRGYHDDNVH
+347 VILDGDYGYHDDNAH
-362 YSYVTGRARAR
+362 YSYVTGKARAR

-383 HADTLCTLINYVVND
+383 HADTLCTLINHVVND

-410 NQVRFFRSDVQGI
+410 NQVRFFRNDVQGI

-455 INIHLNDS
+455 INVHLNDS

-489 GKKMKAWFENK
+489 GKKMKAWFEEK
-500 ELRQL
+500 ELRRL

-515 FPEEKDSTYN
+515 FPQEKDSTYN
-525 KMVNAESSH
+525 KMVNAESSY

-542 QEVDRITLWPEVTGK
+542 QEVDRITMWPEVSGK
-557 VTPLYLAKKA
+557 VTPLYLARKS
-567 DMYLPQFKWYDTL
+567 DLFLPQFQWYDAL
-580 RPQSPEDIYDVSE
+580 RPKTPDDIYDVSDE
-593 EKRQLIQTIEGG
+593 LKQMMQTIQGG
-605 TRRRSG
+605 TRRRAG
-611 SNATAPAATV
+611 SNATQEAAAVVDSGASSTSTLQTSEQ
-621 IPQNNNNDNQGTNPK
+621 P
-636 PDNNSHE
+636 

>member
-1 MPAQHNK
+1 MPASSNMRRWTVNK
-8 RLRTSGNSG
+8 RWR
-17 NASHGSAARWLHTLV
+17 HLV
-32 ALGMMALVM
+32 AVCCLMALMM
-41 SPMWASSQ
+41 SPMVWAQNPS
-49 IGRTVKQRPAATQQ
+49 RPVKSRPTQQ
-63 TSSTVKRPTN
+63 VNKHKPTN
-73 PQPPQ
+73 PQSPQ
-78 AARKGAKGKNV
+78 AARKGSKGPTV

-95 IPNANRNQTNKVFL
+95 IPKANRNQTNKVFL
-109 ENADLLR
+109 ENADILK
-116 ADEAIS
+116 ANEAVS
-122 RDYQVLKGNVR
+122 TDYQVLKGNVR

-144 SAYFYA
+144 SAYVYA

-179 GEQGVA
+179 GDQGVA

-227 NTELKS
+227 NTELSS
-233 QFGRYELDTKQ
+233 QYGRYELDTKQ
-244 AEFSRNVH
+244 AEFSRDVH
-252 LVNDQYEMFT
+252 LVNDRYEMFT
-262 DMLEYNTQSHVAHI
+262 DLLDYNTQSHIARI
-276 TTKTLIVS
+276 TSETLIVS
-284 DSNTINTT
+284 DSNTINTS

-302 ATLYERSLITAKDGK
+302 ATLYERALITAKDGK
-317 TLLGDTVYYNRK
+317 TLQGDTVYYNRNR
-329 HNYGEARGNVVI
+329 NYGEASGNVVI

-347 VILDGDRGYHDDNVH
+347 VILDGDYGYHDDNAH
-362 YSYVTGRARAR
+362 YSYVTRRARAR

-383 HADTLCTLINYVVND
+383 HADTLCTLINHIVND

-410 NQVRFFRSDVQGI
+410 NQVRFYRSDVQGI

-489 GKKMKAWFENK
+489 GKKMKAWFEDK
-500 ELRQL
+500 ELRRL

-515 FPEEKDSTYN
+515 FPQEEDSTYN
-525 KMVNAESSH
+525 KMVNAESSYL
-534 MRLNLKAK
+534 RLNLKPK
-542 QEVDRITLWPEVTGK
+542 QEVDRITMWPEVSGK
-557 VTPLYLAKKA
+557 VSPLYLTKKA
-567 DMYLPQFKWYDTL
+567 DMYLPQFKWYDAL
-580 RPQSPEDIYDVSE
+580 RPKTPDDIYDVSDE
-593 EKRQLIQTIEGG
+593 LKELMRSIEGG

-611 SNATAPAATV
+611 SGANKPSVPTGNASAITTETPV
-621 IPQNNNNDNQGTNPK
+621 QP
-636 PDNNSHE
+636 

>member
-1 MPAQHNK
+1 MAVY
-8 RLRTSGNSG
+8 SGKQYRNG
-17 NASHGSAARWLHTLV
+17 ASRWRQVIV
-32 ALGMMALVM
+32 ACCVMALMM
-41 SPMWASSQ
+41 SPMLWAQ
-49 IGRTVKQRPAATQQ
+49 QPQRSTRVRAAAPR
-63 TSSTVKRPTN
+63 SSTIKRPTN
-73 PQPPQ
+73 PQPAQ
-78 AARKGAKGKNV
+78 AARKGSKGRSV
-89 KRITPQ
+89 SRITPQ
-95 IPNANRNQTNKVFL
+95 IPKANRNQTNKVFL
-109 ENADLLR
+109 ENADILK
-116 ADEAIS
+116 ANEYIS

-150 ETSSLDAFGHV
+150 ETSSLDAFGNV

-179 GEQGVA
+179 GDQGVA

-233 QFGRYELDTKQ
+233 QYGRYELDTKQ
-244 AEFSRNVH
+244 AEFSRDVH
-252 LVNDQYEMFT
+252 LINDRYEMFT
-262 DMLEYNTQSHVAHI
+262 DMLDYNTQTHIAHI
-276 TTKTLIVS
+276 TSETLIVS

-302 ATLYERSLITAKDGK
+302 ATLYERAVITAKDGK

-329 HNYGEARGNVVI
+329 RNYGEARGNVVI
-341 TDPSNK
+341 TDPTNK
-347 VILDGDRGYHDDNVH
+347 VILDGDYGYHDDNAH
-362 YSYVTGRARAR
+362 YSYVTRRARAR

-383 HADTLCTLINYVVND
+383 HADTLCTLINHVVND

-410 NQVRFFRSDVQGI
+410 NQVRFYRNDVQGI

-432 DTIINMYRHAVV
+432 DTIINMYNHAVV

-455 INIHLNDS
+455 INVHLNDS
-463 AADWATLPTGGFMA
+463 AADWAMLPLGGFMA

-489 GKKMKAWFENK
+489 GKKMKAWFEEK
-500 ELRQL
+500 ELRRL

-515 FPEEKDSTYN
+515 FPQEKDSTYN
-525 KMVNAESSH
+525 KMVSAESSY
-534 MRLNLKAK
+534 MRLNLKPK
-542 QEVDRITLWPEVTGK
+542 QEVDRITMWPEVSGK

-567 DMYLPQFKWYDTL
+567 DLYLPQFQWYDAL
-580 RPQSPEDIYDVSE
+580 RPKSPDDIYDVSE
-593 EKRQLIQTIEGG
+593 ELKQLMRTIQGG
-605 TRRRSG
+605 TRRRAG
-611 SNATAPAATV
+611 ANAGLASSSPDQAASETTL
-621 IPQNNNNDNQGTNPK
+621 QNSDP
-636 PDNNSHE
+636 SHE